1 MAHAVTLDAHQP
13 DVAPGPGLGLESEA
27 GRDAS
32 EITVADSPDAAPDAA
47 ITAASTLDPPPSEHP
62 FDLKARHHD
71 VMANLSKRDGRTPG
85 RRMDEEAIAG
95 TAVGVIL
102 AFALLVCC
110 LYPVVVHYVKK
121 HRRSK
126 RMSFECEYGFRGQPS
141 VLQRRLSSSD
151 SLKNGDSSSSKE
163 RGFSGQDPYAAYA
176 QGQQARQPPAGVAPT
191 ATHDGSAPDA
201 IELVAAQNHDYY
213 SSFPFY
219 YQDVVPASAG
229 PQQIVLKGTS
239 EDYYSP
245 HIPSEAFGMLPM
257 SESDMS
263 NIPTQPGRSMSKG
276 SSLRYNVR
284 SLFRRRGMD
293 DHAIALPVPY
303 TDQPP
308 PNQQPQLPLP
318 PPQDP
323 SQVQQFYYA
332 HETSQAPTEFAPM
345 AMDFYHAGFPAHH
358 GLDPM
363 GGMSHGMPQQI
374 NGDPSDPSTAFALGF
389 PNPATV
395 NPMDIMPASTE
406 SEMWHRTDFQL
417 FSTAY
422 DDSPDGQSSSTEMG
436 PMTASGSALPPP
448 PSVHDALPVSAQVY
462 QPLTPVPSS
471 MIPQPEM
478 PRLDEGLYTQDVKPV
493 RPPPP
498 PSSLPSMS
506 APPRP
511 PVPSLP
517 PPPVPGLSST
527 NPSTISSSTPSAHDS
542 PSPDSLNSSDYGHSA
557 SPHDVTSVPSPRGGV
572 YSCEEP
578 GCNQV
583 FDQPHKL
590 K

>member
-1 MAHAVTLDAHQP
+1 MAHAVTLDAHQTVP
-13 DVAPGPGLGLESEA
+13 AADVAPGPGLGLDIEA
-27 GRDAS
+27 DRDAPS
-32 EITVADSPDAAPDAA
+32 LIPSASSSSSFTTTTRYTSD
-47 ITAASTLDPPPSEHP
+47 STLDPPPPEP
-62 FDLKARHHD
+62 FDLRARHHD
-71 VMANLSKRDGRTPG
+71 VMAELSKRDGRSPG

-151 SLKNGDSSSSKE
+151 SLKNGDDTKE
-163 RGFSGQDPYAAYA
+163 RGFPGQDPYAAFA
-176 QGQQARQPPAGVAPT
+176 QGQQTRQPSAGAPNPN
-191 ATHDGSAPDA
+191 HDGSAPDA
-201 IELVAAQNHDYY
+201 IEPVVAAQNHDYY

-245 HIPSEAFGMLPM
+245 HIPSEAFGMFPM
-257 SESDMS
+257 PEDDAS

-284 SLFRRRGMD
+284 SLFRRRGMG
-293 DHAIALPVPY
+293 DHAITLPVPY

-308 PNQQPQLPLP
+308 PNQQQPPP

-323 SQVQQFYYA
+323 SQVQQFFYA
-332 HETSQAPTEFAPM
+332 HETAQAPTEFAPM
-345 AMDFYHAGFPAHH
+345 AMDYYHAAAHH
-358 GLDPM
+358 GMQDPM
-363 GGMSHGMPQQI
+363 ASMSHGLPQQI
-374 NGDPSDPSTAFALGF
+374 NGGPSDPSSAFAAGF

-417 FSTAY
+417 FTSAY
-422 DDSPDGQSSSTEMG
+422 DESPDGRSSSTEMAA
-436 PMTASGSALPPP
+436 MTASGSALPPP
-448 PSVHDALPVSAQVY
+448 PSTLDAASTSSQAY

-471 MIPQPEM
+471 IIPQPEM
-478 PRLDEGLYTQDVKPV
+478 PKLDEGVYTQDVKPV
-493 RPPPP
+493 IPPPP
-498 PSSLPSMS
+498 ASLATMG

-517 PPPVPGLSST
+517 PPPVPVLSST
-527 NPSTISSSTPSAHDS
+527 NPSTISSTPSAHDS
-542 PSPDSLNSSDYGHSA
+542 PSPESLNSSDYGHSA
-557 SPHDVTSVPSPRGGV
+557 SPHDVANVPSPRGGV